1 MERHCNTILQSV
13 KSRTQEYACIDQFCK
28 RSAQL
33 QQIISQY
40 GLFKELSMKEA
51 KPELSS
57 VETVYAECECINLLL
72 ASCGSPEY
80 VSL

>member
-33 QQIISQY
+33 QQITAQY
-40 GLFKELSMKEA
+40 GLFKELSMKEV
-51 KPELSS
+51 KPEVSS
-57 VETVYAECECINLLL
+57 VETVYAECKHFNL
-72 ASCGSPEY
+72 
-80 VSL
+80 SLVW